1 MREGYGSCTTL
12 PTVSGGEAGGGNSAD
27 TVSCLEY
34 VEGWKNLESI
44 QSFESRKIIGRS
56 RDLFLLILGQTR
68 FESTELACFRFE
80 LHIQ

>member
-1 MREGYGSCTTL
+1 M
-12 PTVSGGEAGGGNSAD
+12 GGNSAD

-44 QSFESRKIIGRS
+44 QSFESRKIIVRS

-68 FESTELACFRFE
+68 FESTKLACFRFE
-80 LHIQ
+80 LHIQGLLLALGVSSREVHNDCGY